1 MPAAKK
7 NFNAIDDRETLK
19 NTKGQRILLVEDTKI
34 NQLVVAKFLKT
45 WHLKIEYASN
55 GIEAIE
61 QAKQNEY
68 DLILMDLQ
76 MPEMDGYDATHHIRK
91 IEAHVD
97 TPIIALT
104 ASALV
109 EERERA
115 FKAGVTDY
123 LTKPFSPN
131 ELYNKIIRYVQVNG
145 EAPEIT

>member
-1 MPAAKK
+1 MNR
-7 NFNAIDDRETLK
+7 NFIAIDDRETLK
-19 NTKGQRILLVEDTKI
+19 NTKGQHILLVEDTKI
-34 NQLVVAKFLKT
+34 NQLIVAKFLKT
-45 WHLKIEYASN
+45 WHLTIDYASN

-61 QAKQNEY
+61 QARQNKY

-91 IEAHVD
+91 IEAHAD

-115 FKAGVTDY
+115 FEAGVTDY
-123 LTKPFSPN
+123 LTKPFSPT
-131 ELYNKIIRYVQVNG
+131 ELYDKIVDYVQVGG
-145 EAPEIT
+145 EAPKIT

>member
-1 MPAAKK
+1 MPAAKR
-7 NFNAIDDRETLK
+7 NFNAIDDKETLK
-19 NTKGQRILLVEDTKI
+19 NTKWQRILLVEDTKI